1 MAHQAELA
9 PLQAQIKAM
18 TKKGGAVT
26 ASTNWTVNGS
36 LAQGRTMVRDFSELL
51 LRAYNAEADNLVRGL
66 KPYKLDAAIERLTKV
81 ATTIMRLGKTMDI
94 RISDAYHRLRIREFE
109 HDVRRGHGRDDEVA
123 SVVGGHFAPMRVTG
137 FYASSASPQGDTAG
151 AMRGQAA

>member
-81 ATTIMRLGKTMDI
+81 AITIMRWARPWT
-94 RISDAYHRLRIREFE
+94 
-109 HDVRRGHGRDDEVA
+109 
-123 SVVGGHFAPMRVTG
+123 
-137 FYASSASPQGDTAG
+137 SASPMPTTGCASASSNTTFDEVMAVMMKWPLSSAVTSHPCG
-151 AMRGQAA
+151 